1 MAPRRQPAGTDVAPS
16 ALYARPFLY
25 MAVLLGL
32 LAASRVAL
40 WAIYPDH
47 FASLDARE
55 VFGALVRG
63 LRFDVSTA
71 FWVLGLP
78 VWLLLW
84 PIGFARRHAWQT
96 AVGWTAGALIL
107 LMLFLMLG
115 DLTYFS
121 LVDRHIG
128 HDFYVGLSG
137 NLGAVLLNGL
147 EYPVPWIVFLA
158 LAIAVVVGWRVWL
171 RRPVPPLG
179 NRGLAWSLAIAWIP
193 VFVIGARG
201 GLQEMPIALVDAF
214 RGQSVESGYLALNGP
229 FSIFYSS
236 GSTRRMAG
244 SRDPERILED
254 ERLALARFGGPSGES
269 WRGDEFPLQRRRLP
283 QIREGSNGSAGG
295 APRTGPHVAILVFE
309 GLDIWV
315 LDTYRRL
322 AGLPELGATPNLDRL
337 AREGILFT
345 NLLGHGQ
352 LSIEG
357 LGALLASF
365 PSIPGLPMFED
376 GLEQT
381 RMQYLGSAAKTE
393 GYSTYFVR
401 SAHRESFRLE
411 SFAALAGFDLY
422 AGREDIA
429 AAIESHSDHPFGV
442 WGAWDFDTLRFLHER
457 IVETDGRFLALFF
470 GSSSHPP
477 YQLPGDEWRLFPGE
491 DERSRYLNAVHYVDW
506 ALGEFMSLAEAAGY
520 ADDTLWII
528 TSDQASRLTDPRLSP
543 DRFAV
548 PTLIVGPGI
557 PRDSVDSRLASQ
569 LDVMPTIIDAAGWT
583 TPHASFGQ
591 SLLDE
596 RTPAALVKV
605 GDLVLRADSSAWIV
619 HSLDEKVGGEG
630 PADAQTRLERLLEAE
645 IGLLERLVREN
656 RVLEGMN

>member
-1 MAPRRQPAGTDVAPS
+1 MATRRQPAGTDVAPS
-16 ALYARPFLY
+16 ALYARPFLH
-25 MAVLLGL
+25 MAALLGL
-32 LAASRVAL
+32 LAASRMAL
-40 WAIYPDH
+40 WAIYPEH
-47 FASLDARE
+47 FASLDAPE
-55 VFGALVRG
+55 VLGAFVRG

-84 PIGFARRHAWQT
+84 PAGFARRRRWQT
-96 AVGWTAGALIL
+96 TLGWVTCALIVV
-107 LMLFLMLG
+107 MLFLTLS

-137 NLGAVLLNGL
+137 NLGAVLRNGL
-147 EYPVPWIVFLA
+147 EYPLPWIVFFA
-158 LAIAVVVGWRVWL
+158 LAIAIVVGWRAWL

-179 NRGLAWSLAIAWIP
+179 NRGLAWALAIAWMP
-193 VFVIGARG
+193 AFVIGARG

-214 RGQSVESGYLALNGP
+214 RGQSVESGYLTLNGP

-244 SRDPERILED
+244 TRGPEQVRED
-254 ERLALARFGGPSGES
+254 ERLALERFAGPSDET
-269 WRGDEFPLQRRRLP
+269 WRGDEYPLQRRRLP
-283 QIREGSNGSAGG
+283 RPPDGSNGHA
-295 APRTGPHVAILVFE
+295 ADPPKPDPHVAILVFE
-309 GLDIWV
+309 GLDTWV

-381 RMQYLGSAAKTE
+381 RMQYLGSAAKSE

-422 AGREDIA
+422 AGREDITE
-429 AAIESHSDHPFGV
+429 AIESHSDRPFGV
-442 WGAWDFDTLRFLHER
+442 WGAWDLDTLRFLHER
-457 IVETDGRFLALFF
+457 IVETDGPFLALFF

-477 YQLPGDEWRLFPGE
+477 YQLPGDEWRIFPGE

-506 ALGEFMSLAEAAGY
+506 ALGEFMSLAEEAGY
-520 ADDTLWII
+520 ADETLWVI

-596 RTPAALVKV
+596 RTPGALVKV

-619 HSLDEKVGGEG
+619 HSLVESVGGG
-630 PADAQTRLERLLEAE
+630 GSPAARARLERLLEAE

-656 RVLEGMN
+656 RVLEGKN